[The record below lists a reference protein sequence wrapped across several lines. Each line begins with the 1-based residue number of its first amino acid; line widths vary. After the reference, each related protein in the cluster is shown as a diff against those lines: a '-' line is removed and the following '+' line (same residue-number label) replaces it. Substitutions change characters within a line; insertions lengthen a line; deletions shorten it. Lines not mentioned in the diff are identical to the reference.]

1 MPKKHLFLLTMLSLI
16 SLVNLYAQFGYSSE
30 LGIVFGPTSFQSD
43 FGSREDTEAYAGNSG
58 FGIGV
63 VHYLNLSIS
72 SGCNCYTRDTYFND
86 HIKIRSEISF
96 NSTDLNHFGRWVS
109 EEKESEAAKK
119 LRAHSGKVNN
129 FELGTGIEY
138 FPLSVTNFQNYL
150 TKFAPYISIGA
161 HATFSIPGV
170 STTYGDQD
178 INNPDNG
185 CVTIV
190 AQRWP
195 VLLGPIKGA
204 R

>member
-43 FGSREDTEAYAGNSG
+43 FGSREDNEAYAGNSG

-109 EEKESEAAKK
+109 EEKESEAATGYFEKF
-119 LRAHSGKVNN
+119 LRKYLLSGKQPS
-129 FELGTGIEY
+129 FE
-138 FPLSVTNFQNYL
+138 
-150 TKFAPYISIGA
+150 KAA
-161 HATFSIPGV
+161 
-170 STTYGDQD
+170 
-178 INNPDNG
+178 
-185 CVTIV
+185 
-190 AQRWP
+190 
-195 VLLGPIKGA
+195 
-204 R
+204 